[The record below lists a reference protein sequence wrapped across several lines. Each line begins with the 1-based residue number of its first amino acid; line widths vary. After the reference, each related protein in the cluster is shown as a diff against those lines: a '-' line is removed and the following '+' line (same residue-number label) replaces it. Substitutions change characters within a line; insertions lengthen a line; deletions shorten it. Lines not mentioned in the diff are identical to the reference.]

1 MGRRNHPFVEAEL
14 RRREPSDTSRSLK
27 SYTSESRGF
36 VQFVRE
42 ARHLAI
48 DLAGDV
54 PGQVALAVER
64 LHEIERLASER
75 LDMRLEGLKML
86 DVGAGQMA
94 LQMTYFSQRNE
105 VVGIDLD
112 VIVHG
117 LHFPA
122 YFEMLRRNGAKRVVK
137 TVGRKALLI
146 DARYQRELARQ
157 LGAHVSRP
165 RVARMDA
172 SNMTFEDR
180 SFDFVYSLVV
190 FQHLDDPATPLGE
203 MSRVLKPGGGLYL
216 DFLLYTGR
224 TGSHDVRYFTGKD
237 AALPSWAHLR
247 PQFGGMVH
255 PNAHLNRL
263 RLPEWRQLLEAR
275 LPGCELVLIQPE
287 ADRLEPEART
297 LKDNGELA
305 DYSLDELLT
314 SKVLVL
320 WRKPSER

>member
-1 MGRRNHPFVEAEL
+1 
-14 RRREPSDTSRSLK
+14 LK
-27 SYTSESRGF
+27 SYTSERRGF

-64 LHEIERLASER
+64 LREIERLASER

-117 LHFPA
+117 PHFPA
-122 YFEMLRRNGAKRVVK
+122 YFEMLRRNGAKRVMK

-146 DARYQRELARQ
+146 DARYHRELARQ
-157 LGAHVSRP
+157 LGVHRLSRP

-172 SNMTFEDR
+172 SNMSFADQ

-190 FQHLDDPATPLGE
+190 FQHLDDPAMPLGE
-203 MSRVLKPGGGLYL
+203 MARVLKPGGGLYL

-247 PQFGGMVH
+247 PQFEAMVH

-263 RLPEWRQLLEAR
+263 RLPEWQQLLEAR

-287 ADRLEPEART
+287 ADRLGPDART
-297 LKDNGELA
+297 LRDNGELT

-314 SKVLVL
+314 SKVAVL
-320 WRKPSER
+320 WRKPPER